1 MAIYIMCSEVHIHS
15 YSHLAMLAV
24 SCCEMHN
31 ILLNMYNIMLTIAL
45 TTILFVHM

>member
-1 MAIYIMCSEVHIHS
+1 MAIYVMYSELHIHS

-31 ILLNMYNIMLTIAL
+31 ILLDMYMLTIAL